1 MAVSKPI
8 SIQELNERSRDIFRV
23 IVDAYMDQGDPIG
36 SRTISQRLTQQ
47 LSPATIRNVMADLQD
62 LGLLHA
68 PHNSAGRLPTD
79 AGLRLFVDGLLQV
92 GDLGAEDRTEIEG
105 LVGNAGISMDRA
117 LDRATTA
124 LAGLSSHAGLVV
136 APKAANAVTHIEFV
150 PLGDGRG
157 LVILVD
163 STGQVENRVIDLPVG
178 MPASSLQEATNYLSA
193 RLRNRTLDEARAE
206 IRDDLTRHKA
216 QLDTLTQ
223 QVVEDGLAVW
233 SDAGGGALIVKGQA
247 RLLDDVAAVTDL
259 ERIRSLFDAL
269 ETKETMLRLVEA
281 AETGD
286 GVRIFIGA
294 ENTVFNHAGWS
305 MVLAPYG
312 GANAKVLGAI
322 GVIGP
327 TRLNYARIIPMVDYT
342 ARVIGRM
349 LSRDSEK

>member
-1 MAVSKPI
+1 MTVSQAI
-8 SIQELNERSRDIFRV
+8 GIQELNTRSREIFRV
-23 IVDAYMDQGDPIG
+23 IVDAYMDQGEPIG
-36 SRTISQRLTQQ
+36 SRTISRRLTQQ

-92 GDLGAEDRTEIEG
+92 GDIGAEERTEIEG
-105 LVGNAGISMDRA
+105 LLGNAGMSMDRA
-117 LDRATTA
+117 LEKATSA
-124 LAGLSSHAGLVV
+124 LAGLSTHAGLVV
-136 APKAANAVTHIEFV
+136 APKTSNAVTHIEFV

-178 MPASSLQEATNYLSA
+178 LPSSSLQEATNYLSA

-206 IRDDLTRHKA
+206 IRNELTHHKA
-216 QLDTLTQ
+216 QLDALTH
-223 QVVEDGLAVW
+223 QVIEDGLAVW
-233 SDAGGGALIVKGQA
+233 SDAGGGALIIKGQA

-281 AETGD
+281 SETGD
-286 GVRIFIGA
+286 GVKIFIGA
-294 ENTVFNHAGWS
+294 ENTVFSHAGWS

-312 GANAKVLGAI
+312 GADSKVLGAI

-342 ARVIGRM
+342 AQVIGRM
-349 LSRDSEK
+349 LSRDLEK

>member
-92 GDLGAEDRTEIEG
+92 GDLGAEDRIEIEG

-124 LAGLSSHAGLVV
+124 LAGLSTHAGLVV

-163 STGQVENRVIDLPVG
+163 STGQVENRVIDLP
-178 MPASSLQEATNYLSA
+178 LSGE
-193 RLRNRTLDEARAE
+193 LGQTSQ
-206 IRDDLTRHKA
+206 DLYN
-216 QLDTLTQ
+216 
-223 QVVEDGLAVW
+223 
-233 SDAGGGALIVKGQA
+233 
-247 RLLDDVAAVTDL
+247 
-259 ERIRSLFDAL
+259 IRS
-269 ETKETMLRLVEA
+269 ETKE
-281 AETGD
+281 
-286 GVRIFIGA
+286 
-294 ENTVFNHAGWS
+294 S
-305 MVLAPYG
+305 
-312 GANAKVLGAI
+312 
-322 GVIGP
+322 
-327 TRLNYARIIPMVDYT
+327 
-342 ARVIGRM
+342 
-349 LSRDSEK
+349 